1 MELIKRKM
9 EEMKRG
15 EESWKIEREEQKKI
29 IDRREGRVEK
39 GEKEENKKNKVDRK
53 VRKQN
58 SVG

>member
-9 EEMKRG
+9 ERR

-39 GEKEENKKNKVDRK
+39 GEKEENKKNEVDRK